1 MSEKKSN
8 TGNRERASK
17 EKENSNAE
25 NRVSVSKEK
34 ENSNAE
40 NRVSALKEKENPNT
54 GNRASAL
61 KAKENP
67 HAGHRERL
75 RKKFIANGFE
85 NFADHEVLEF
95 LLFYCYPQR
104 NTNDIAH
111 RMIKKF
117 GSLHNLFETD
127 VEILMSTLEIS
138 ENVAVLLNLIPK
150 VAKKYFLGRW
160 GAGLVIDDEKIAG
173 EYAIDLFLGET
184 KEKLYMLCLDMN
196 YKLINAALVSEGTI
210 DETNVFPREIVAVAL
225 RNNASFV
232 ILSHNHPS
240 GTLEPSRADN
250 ELTRRIVEIS
260 EPLSI
265 KIIDHI
271 VVAGD
276 KYFSYAARR
285 KYVRGYL

>member
-1 MSEKKSN
+1 MKNSD
-8 TGNRERASK
+8 
-17 EKENSNAE
+17 EKENSHAE
-25 NRVSVSKEK
+25 NFFNEK
-34 ENSNAE
+34 IFSHEE
-40 NRVSALKEKENPNT
+40 ETKKNPRE
-54 GNRASAL
+54 RAI

-85 NFADHEVLEF
+85 NFAEHEVLEF

-117 GSLHNLFETD
+117 GTLHNLFETD
-127 VEILMSTLEIS
+127 VETLMSTLEIS

-150 VAKKYFLGRW
+150 IAKKYFLGRW
-160 GAGLVIDDEKIAG
+160 GAGLIVDDEKIAG
-173 EYAIDLFLGET
+173 EYLIDLFLGET
-184 KEKLYMLCLDMN
+184 TEKFYMLCLDMN

-210 DETNVFPREIVAVAL
+210 NETNVFPREIIAVAL

-250 ELTRRIVEIS
+250 ELTRRLVEIS

-265 KIIDHI
+265 QIIDHI
-271 VVAGD
+271 VVSGD

-285 KYVRGYL
+285 KHVRGYF